1 MNDYHDWALD
11 VLEQAEHDAP
21 FCRCGAHNVLVAD
34 DDHGVWLQCA
44 ELRRPASP
52 WQRLVADDRVTERH
66 VGAGNRGA
74 VLLDRAH
81 L

>member
-52 WQRLVADDRVTERH
+52 WRRLVATGVPGGHDRRH
-66 VGAGNRGA
+66 VLQR
-74 VLLDRAH
+74 
-81 L
+81 